1 MTQKDTLR
9 IFSHIP
15 QLATKRLVLRGLR
28 VADSYDMYE
37 YARRSD
43 VTRYLTWNPHPNREY
58 TKESLEYILTRY
70 RAGEFF
76 DWAVIWHEDGEP
88 GDKMIGTC
96 GFTRFDYSNNSA
108 EIGYVINPEFRG
120 RGIAGE
126 AARRVIRFGFE
137 DLGLNRI
144 EARYMDGNIASRK
157 VMEKLGMKY
166 EGTMR
171 GALRLGNEYRDVGV
185 CALLYDEYNRWRG

>member
-37 YARRSD
+37 YARRAD
-43 VTRYLTWNPHPNREY
+43 VTRYLTWKPHPNREY
-58 TKESLEYILTRY
+58 TKEYLEYILTRY

-96 GFTRFDYSNNSA
+96 GFA
-108 EIGYVINPEFRG
+108 V
-120 RGIAGE
+120 
-126 AARRVIRFGFE
+126 
-137 DLGLNRI
+137 
-144 EARYMDGNIASRK
+144 
-157 VMEKLGMKY
+157 
-166 EGTMR
+166 
-171 GALRLGNEYRDVGV
+171 RLFK
-185 CALLYDEYNRWRG
+185 

>member
-1 MTQKDTLR
+1 M
-9 IFSHIP
+9 
-15 QLATKRLVLRGLR
+15 LRGLR

-37 YARRSD
+37 YAHRAD
-43 VTRYLTWNPHPNREY
+43 VTRYLTWQPHPNREY
-58 TKESLEYILTRY
+58 TKEYLEYILTRY

-88 GDKMIGTC
+88 SDKMIGTC

-126 AARRVIRFGFE
+126 AARRVIRFGFDE
-137 DLGLNRI
+137 LGLNRI
-144 EARYMDGNIASRK
+144 EAKYMDGNVASRK
-157 VMEKLGMKY
+157 VMEKIGMKY

-171 GALRLGNEYRDVGV
+171 GSLKIGGEYRDVGV
-185 CALLYDEYNRWRG
+185 CAMLYEEYRRWRG